1 MEDIYNHYG
10 EDMHMSLDEFKR
22 EVTRWRHR
30 WLLSDEG
37 SPQSLVET
45 LDYANAELYP
55 GIYLAIKTLLTY
67 PVTTCVAERSFSG
80 MKRLK
85 TPLRSTMSDERLSS
99 LAVLHVHKH
108 NKVDVDQVISEFAGK
123 KDRRL
128 SLCL

>member
-1 MEDIYNHYG
+1 
-10 EDMHMSLDEFKR
+10 MHMSLDEFKR

-30 WLLSDEG
+30 WLLSEEG

-55 GIYLAIKTLLTY
+55 GIYLAIKTLVTY
-67 PVTTCVAERSFSG
+67 PVTTCVAERNFSG

-108 NKVDVDQVISEFAGK
+108 TKVDVDQVISEFAGK
-123 KDRRL
+123 KDRRF
-128 SLCL
+128 SLC

>member
-1 MEDIYNHYG
+1 MEDIYSHYG
-10 EDMHMSLDEFKR
+10 EDRHMSLDEFKR
-22 EVTRWRHR
+22 EVTRWRYR
-30 WLLSDEG
+30 WLLSEEG

-45 LDYANAELYP
+45 LDYANAELHP

-108 NKVDVDQVISEFAGK
+108 KRGGGGVGGVYSSLLSYK
-123 KDRRL
+123 KCA
-128 SLCL
+128 SI

>member
-1 MEDIYNHYG
+1 MEDIYSHYG

-30 WLLSDEG
+30 WLLSEEG

-55 GIYLAIKTLLTY
+55 GIFLAIKTLLTY

-108 NKVDVDQVISEFAGK
+108 KKVDVDQVISEFAGK

>member
-1 MEDIYNHYG
+1 MEDIYSHYG

-30 WLLSDEG
+30 WLLSEEG
-37 SPQSLVET
+37 NPQTLVEM

-67 PVTTCVAERSFSG
+67 PVTTSIAERSFSG

-85 TPLRSTMSDERLSS
+85 TPLWSTMSDERLSS

-108 NKVDVDQVISEFAGK
+108 KEVDVDQVISEFARK
-123 KDRRL
+123 KERRL

>member
-1 MEDIYNHYG
+1 MEDIYSHYG

-30 WLLSDEG
+30 LLLSEEG

-55 GIYLAIKTLLTY
+55 GIYLTIKTLLTY
-67 PVTTCVAERSFSG
+67 PVTTCVTERSFSG

-108 NKVDVDQVISEFAGK
+108 KKVDADQVISEFAGK

>member
-1 MEDIYNHYG
+1 MEDIYSHYG
-10 EDMHMSLDEFKR
+10 EDMQMSLDEFKR

-30 WLLSDEG
+30 WLLSEEG

-85 TPLRSTMSDERLSS
+85 TPLRSTMFDERLSS

-108 NKVDVDQVISEFAGK
+108 KKVDVDQVISEFAGK

>member
-1 MEDIYNHYG
+1 MEDIYSHYG

-30 WLLSDEG
+30 WLLSEEG

-67 PVTTCVAERSFSG
+67 PVTTCVAEPSFSG

-108 NKVDVDQVISEFAGK
+108 KKVDVDQVISEFAGK

>member
-1 MEDIYNHYG
+1 
-10 EDMHMSLDEFKR
+10 MHMSLDEFKR

-30 WLLSDEG
+30 WLLSEEG

-85 TPLRSTMSDERLSS
+85 TPPRSTMSDERLSS

-108 NKVDVDQVISEFAGK
+108 KN
-123 KDRRL
+123 
-128 SLCL
+128 